1 MKLLLLEIWFY
12 LIIAFGLGMF
22 VQWFFCCRNKHDEE
36 SQNIK
41 SNDNVKASVAPVA
54 TQSHDVE
61 MNSEPAATAEPAD
74 NWKPFAFAQAPEN
87 QDELKRI
94 KGIGAVI
101 EKTLNDLGIYTFEQI
116 SNWTPDNV
124 SWVENYLAFPGR
136 IGREDW
142 INQASTLAQGGN
154 TEFSQKVDK
163 GEVEY

>member
-12 LIIAFGLGMF
+12 LLIAFLLGMF

-36 SQNIK
+36 VQNNE
-41 SNDNVKASVAPVA
+41 SNDEVNSTVTPVA
-54 TQSHDVE
+54 AQSFDVE
-61 MNSEPAATAEPAD
+61 MNSDPTVALEPTD
-74 NWKPFAFAQAPEN
+74 DWKPFAFAQAPEN
-87 QDELKRI
+87 RDELKRI

-116 SNWTPDNV
+116 AKWTPDNV

-142 INQASTLAQGGN
+142 ISQANTLAGGGN